1 MPYFSNQSFQNKDF
15 TAEPLE
21 KGEYESCQFLQC
33 NFSGLDLSGFSF
45 ENCSFMSCDLSNVK
59 VFKAG
64 FQQVS
69 FKDCKI
75 LGVHFHTCNPFL
87 LEFSFDKCQLDY
99 CSFFNLPMKKTKLE
113 SCRMREA
120 SFTQADVSGGSFRD
134 SDLSGVIFDRTI
146 LEKTDFRNAQNFS
159 IDPELNRIKGAF
171 FDLDGLPGLLE
182 KYRIKV
188 G

>member
-1 MPYFSNQSFQNKDF
+1 MSYHSNQTFQNKDF
-15 TAEPLE
+15 TKEALE
-21 KGEYESCQFLQC
+21 KGEYESYVFNQC

-45 ENCSFMSCDLSNVK
+45 ENCSFISCDLSNVK

-64 FQQVS
+64 FQQVT

-87 LEFSFDKCQLDY
+87 LEFSFDSCQLDY
-99 CSFFNLPMKKTKLE
+99 CSFFNLQIKKTSFH

-134 SDLSGVIFDRTI
+134 SDLTGVIFDRTI
-146 LEKTDFRNAQNFS
+146 LEKADFRNAQNFS

-171 FDLDGLPGLLE
+171 FDLDGLPGLLG
-182 KYRIKV
+182 KYGIKI